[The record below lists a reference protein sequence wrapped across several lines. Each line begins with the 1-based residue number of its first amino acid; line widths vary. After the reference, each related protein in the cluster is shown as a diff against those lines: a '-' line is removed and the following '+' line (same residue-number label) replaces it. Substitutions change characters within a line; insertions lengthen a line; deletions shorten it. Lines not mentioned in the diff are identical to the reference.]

1 MTTHLSVPVT
11 PSATPSA
18 APDPAAATTSR
29 RRRFGCLRWQPAH
42 AFLAPSALIIAVFI
56 LYPIAQSLWISL
68 HEWTIGADEQIWV
81 GLGNYRALLADPQ
94 FWNALR
100 VTLAFTVV
108 SVAVLLVLGFLLA
121 YWLQPTTGVTRW
133 LRSAYF
139 FPTIAAL
146 SVVGLVWRFML
157 DPHVGLVAG
166 WTARLGFEP
175 VNWLQST
182 TLALPTVIAVS
193 IWKNLGFT
201 MVLLLA
207 GLQSIPAH
215 LYEAAR
221 IDGATRVQLI
231 RHVTLPGLRPTL
243 LFAAVILTIQSLQMF
258 DLVFAMT
265 NGGPLFT
272 TETLVTLMYRQGFED
287 FRFGYAS
294 ATAWVLFAL
303 IMAVSALQLRLF
315 RYRDVD

>member
-1 MTTHLSVPVT
+1 MTAHLT
-11 PSATPSA
+11 ASATEVIPSRRGA
-18 APDPAAATTSR
+18 APR
-29 RRRFGCLRWQPAH
+29 RAPRRGPRPGAQRAYL
-42 AFLAPSALIIAVFI
+42 FLAPSAAIVVVFI
-56 LYPIAQSLWISL
+56 LYPIAQSLWISF
-68 HEWTIGADEQIWV
+68 HDWTIGAEEQDWV
-81 GLGNYRALLADPQ
+81 GLGNYRELLGDPQ

-121 YWLQPTTGVTRW
+121 YWLQRTTRLTRW

-139 FPTIAAL
+139 FPKIGAL

-157 DPHVGLVAG
+157 DQQVGLVAG
-166 WTARLGFEP
+166 WATRLGFEP

-182 TLALPTVIAVS
+182 TLALPAVIAVS
-193 IWKNLGFT
+193 IWKSLGFT

-207 GLQSIPAH
+207 GLQGIPAH

-221 IDGATRVQLI
+221 IDGATPAQIV

-272 TETLVTLMYRQGFED
+272 TETLVTLMYRQGFEN

-303 IMAVSALQLRLF
+303 IMAVSAVQLRLF